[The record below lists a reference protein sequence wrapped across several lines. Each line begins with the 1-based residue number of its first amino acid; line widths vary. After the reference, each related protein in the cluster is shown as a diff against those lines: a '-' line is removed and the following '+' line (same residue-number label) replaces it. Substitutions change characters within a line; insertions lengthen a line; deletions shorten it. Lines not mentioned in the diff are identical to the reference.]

1 MASHVVGGSAMPV
14 QCGLFCGVFGFL
26 KYILTLVI
34 TAAVASQVVGG
45 TASSVQCGLYAL
57 YCGMW
62 CVVYALYSLYSV
74 QTRAAVAS
82 QVVGGTAMPVQ
93 CGFDFGFWI
102 ED

>member
-57 YCGMW
+57 Y
-62 CVVYALYSLYSV
+62 SV

-82 QVVGGTAMPVQ
+82 QVVGGSSASSVSVWRRPQTETQ
-93 CGFDFGFWI
+93 LLSH
-102 ED
+102 

>member
-57 YCGMW
+57 Y
-62 CVVYALYSLYSV
+62 SV
-74 QTRAAVAS
+74 QTRAAVAG
-82 QVVGGTAMPVQ
+82 QVVAVLPVQ
-93 CGFDFGFWI
+93 FSVPPPAERDTATQSLS
-102 ED
+102 